1 MPGTDYKQGGGLP
14 FDGEE
19 LTGFIL
25 DHVPNLVFVKD
36 AEFRIVYAN
45 QAFREI
51 YAPEDR
57 GSLLG
62 TTTVEKFSEKEADL
76 FLAEDRRALEQGH
89 SEIVETIVDW
99 RGHKRVLLT
108 RKFAINK
115 PAGEKLL
122 VAIAT
127 DISKLSAREKRL
139 VRLNAQLKIYSHTI
153 AHDLK
158 NPMAS
163 IISGLNII
171 GRDSDNLSERSNM
184 VLKSVRDSAGNLS
197 GYISSMLKAA
207 AAESE
212 ELEFESYDLN
222 ILMEEVR
229 FNLSASIAGADM
241 QLHIARLPD
250 ASVEPNLL
258 RQLFQNLIENA
269 IKHARA
275 EGLVV
280 RIHYEQ
286 DENDHIFYVTDNGC
300 GIPDERK
307 ETVFSQFFKDGAQ
320 DGLGLGLTTSQRIAN
335 LHDGFIEI
343 RDTEAGGCCFVVHI
357 SRALER
363 KEMLA
368 PSL

>member
-1 MPGTDYKQGGGLP
+1 M
-14 FDGEE
+14 
-19 LTGFIL
+19 
-25 DHVPNLVFVKD
+25 
-36 AEFRIVYAN
+36 
-45 QAFREI
+45 
-51 YAPEDR
+51 
-57 GSLLG
+57 
-62 TTTVEKFSEKEADL
+62 
-76 FLAEDRRALEQGH
+76 
-89 SEIVETIVDW
+89 
-99 RGHKRVLLT
+99 
-108 RKFAINK
+108 
-115 PAGEKLL
+115 
-122 VAIAT
+122 AIAT

-307 ETVFSQFFKDGAQ
+307 ETVFS
-320 DGLGLGLTTSQRIAN
+320 
-335 LHDGFIEI
+335 
-343 RDTEAGGCCFVVHI
+343 
-357 SRALER
+357 
-363 KEMLA
+363 
-368 PSL
+368 